1 MEMNTDT
8 ATVATTEDTVAPT
21 TEDTV
26 APTTEDT
33 EEEGTQTEGG
43 TEETEEVVVVLP
55 TPTHIGQRESALT
68 LRDLLTTCTK
78 VAITMTSIGNHAH
91 IVTG

>member
-21 TEDTV
+21 TEDT
-26 APTTEDT
+26 
-33 EEEGTQTEGG
+33 EEEGTQTE
-43 TEETEEVVVVLP
+43 EVVVLP

>member
-21 TEDTV
+21 EEDTV

-33 EEEGTQTEGG
+33 EEEGTQTE
-43 TEETEEVVVVLP
+43 EVVVLP
-55 TPTHIGQRESALT
+55 TPTHIGQREGART